1 VDPRRWRRS
10 SVGKYLRHMP
20 RIKNIRGTWLH
31 RRLGDRLFDPE
42 IWKPDRVRTAGG
54 VAIGSFF
61 AMIPLPIQ
69 MPGAALVSY
78 LARMNLPAA
87 LAATW
92 ISNPITAPFSL
103 YIQYKIGCFL
113 AGKPP
118 REPGTTTDMW
128 KLLSEAPL
136 LVLMGAVIM
145 GIILSIVMY
154 PVSLLAWDFFH
165 RRLHAQKEPRT

>member
-1 VDPRRWRRS
+1 
-10 SVGKYLRHMP
+10 MP
-20 RIKNIRGTWLH
+20 RIKHVKGTWLH
-31 RRLGDRLFDPE
+31 RRLGDRLFVPE
-42 IWKPDRVRTAGG
+42 IWKPERLRVAGG
-54 VAIGSFF
+54 MAIGSFF

-78 LARMNLPAA
+78 LARMNLPTA

-113 AGKPP
+113 VGKPP
-118 REPGTTTDMW
+118 REPGSIEWW

-136 LVLMGAVIM
+136 LVLMGAVIT
-145 GIILSIVMY
+145 GIILAIVMY
-154 PVSLLAWDFFH
+154 PVALLGWDLFAK
-165 RRLHAQKEPRT
+165 RLHKQKPPQT